1 MANLNNFITRTL
13 TGIIFV
19 GVLVGGIL
27 WNAFSFALLFAL
39 ITGLTLWEFY
49 GLMKHYENARLRRL
63 ISTLGGVYLFVACFL
78 KASGWADAAIF
89 LPYLLYIMYTF
100 ISELYTKAPN
110 PINNWAFTLL
120 AQVYVAGSFSLMN
133 FIALQ
138 PNARGA
144 THEPVY
150 TPLFLLAIFAFVW
163 LNDTGAFL
171 VGSMLGRHKLFERIS
186 PKKSWEGFWGGLVI
200 VLAASQA
207 FACFDPE
214 LDRIHWLGLAAVIVL
229 FATWGDLT
237 ESLLKRTL
245 GIKDSGNILPGHGGM
260 LDRFDSV
267 LMAVPAA
274 YICLELFK

>member
-1 MANLNNFITRTL
+1 MAHLNNFITRTL

-27 WNAFSFALLFAL
+27 WNAFSFAILFAL
-39 ITGLTLWEFY
+39 VTGLTLWEFY
-49 GLMKHYENARLRRL
+49 GLMKHYEEARLQRL

-78 KASGWADAAIF
+78 KASGWTDETIF
-89 LPYLLYIMYTF
+89 LPYILYIMYTF
-100 ISELYTKAPN
+100 IHELYAKAPN
-110 PINNWAFTLL
+110 PIHNWAFTLL
-120 AQVYVAGSFSLMN
+120 AQVYCAGSFSLMN
-133 FIALQ
+133 FIALR
-138 PNARGA
+138 PNAIGA
-144 THEPVY
+144 THEPIY
-150 TPLFLLAIFAFVW
+150 TPLFLLALFAFVW

-186 PKKSWEGFWGGLVI
+186 PKKSWEGFWGGFVI
-200 VLAASQA
+200 VLAASQV
-207 FACFDPE
+207 FAYFDSE

-267 LMAVPAA
+267 LMAVPVA

>member
-27 WNAFSFALLFAL
+27 WNAFSFALLFVL

-110 PINNWAFTLL
+110 PINRSIIGPSPSWRKST
-120 AQVYVAGSFSLMN
+120 SP
-133 FIALQ
+133 ALF
-138 PNARGA
+138 R
-144 THEPVY
+144 
-150 TPLFLLAIFAFVW
+150 
-163 LNDTGAFL
+163 
-171 VGSMLGRHKLFERIS
+171 
-186 PKKSWEGFWGGLVI
+186 
-200 VLAASQA
+200 
-207 FACFDPE
+207 
-214 LDRIHWLGLAAVIVL
+214 
-229 FATWGDLT
+229 
-237 ESLLKRTL
+237 
-245 GIKDSGNILPGHGGM
+245 
-260 LDRFDSV
+260 
-267 LMAVPAA
+267 
-274 YICLELFK
+274 

>member
-1 MANLNNFITRTL
+1 MAHLNNFITRTL

-19 GVLVGGIL
+19 GVLMGGIL
-27 WNAFSFALLFAL
+27 WNAFSFAGLFAL

-49 GLMKHYENARLRRL
+49 GLMTHYEHAKLRRL
-63 ISTLGGVYLFVACFL
+63 ISTLAGVYLFVVCFL
-78 KASGWADAAIF
+78 KASGWTDGSLF
-89 LPYLLYIMYTF
+89 LPYILYIMYTF
-100 ISELYTKAPN
+100 ISELYAKAPN
-110 PINNWAFTLL
+110 PIQNWAFTLL

-138 PNARGA
+138 PDVMGA
-144 THEPVY
+144 THAPLY
-150 TPLFLLAIFAFVW
+150 TPLFLLAIFIFVW

-186 PKKSWEGFWGGLVI
+186 PKKSWEGFWGGFII
-200 VLAASQA
+200 VLVASQVLA
-207 FACFDPE
+207 YFDPE
-214 LDRIHWLGLAAVIVL
+214 LNRLHWLGLATVIVL

-274 YICLELFK
+274 YIYLELFK